1 MENSTDFIRTTN
13 TTPTAGDL
21 TALRV
26 AEYSLF
32 AIIFIVGVVGNSLVC
47 LVIFKTPNMRNT
59 RNYLIVNLAI
69 ADITVALVCIPFDVV
84 IRVYGDTWVL
94 GAAMCKM
101 VWPSMT
107 FVATCSA
114 ATLAAIS
121 FDRYRAVVHPWK
133 PRLSM
138 RQTLAVIVSTWLVS
152 FLVVLPYILVLGM
165 DGHSCTEFWLKD
177 IHRQLYTVFLFVFA
191 YALPLVIIAFAY
203 TRVALKLRE
212 QSNRIEK
219 NKLASGIPSSS
230 KYNWS
235 KTVTMTARDE
245 ISADMTSSPHNGS
258 AKDQCVA
265 KEYRESIND
274 RTTSHTVPLTIN
286 PQKEARRL
294 ARSTRITKMLVTVVL
309 IYALCL
315 LPNQVLWLW
324 MEFGTGNEFEH
335 MNTLLTFTGMLVY
348 INSIVNPFLY
358 AGLNDEFKK
367 GFARLLCCKGKY
379 LKSIA

>member
-1 MENSTDFIRTTN
+1 
-13 TTPTAGDL
+13 
-21 TALRV
+21 
-26 AEYSLF
+26 LF

-203 TRVALKLRE
+203 SRVALKLRE

-230 KYNWS
+230 KYNW
-235 KTVTMTARDE
+235 
-245 ISADMTSSPHNGS
+245 
-258 AKDQCVA
+258 
-265 KEYRESIND
+265 
-274 RTTSHTVPLTIN
+274 
-286 PQKEARRL
+286 
-294 ARSTRITKMLVTVVL
+294 ITKMLVTVVL